1 MSTRTTIKLRL
12 FVTGDSRAAVR
23 ALENLKAVCEDPSV
37 VRDYDIH
44 IEVVDVNESP
54 QSAEEDKILVT
65 PTLLK
70 KLPLP
75 VRRVVGDLSN
85 EEDIFVTLDIKSTR
99 KADERADGTS
109 A

>member
-1 MSTRTTIKLRL
+1 MKTKTSIKVRL
-12 FVTGDSRAAVR
+12 FVTAGSKATIRAV
-23 ALENLKAVCEDPSV
+23 ENLRAVCEDPTVKS
-37 VRDYDIH
+37 RYDIALE
-44 IEVVDVNESP
+44 IIDVRESP

-85 EEDIFVTLDIKSTR
+85 REDVFVTLDLDLPRGDLK
-99 KADERADGTS
+99 KANGNGD
-109 A
+109 